1 MSGSLVKSAALAM
14 SPRRACL
21 GLLLAVVIGPAA
33 MQPAAAAVDTLADG
47 MRHCASQTDQAQ
59 RLACFDALEATLP
72 QVEADRFG
80 LTVDIAR
87 QRDPE
92 AVRRQQ
98 QAVLPGT
105 IAALRHGP
113 RGEYIFTLDNRQVW
127 MQMQV
132 EPNKTFAVGESVHIE
147 HGAMGS
153 LWLAA
158 DKNRMTRV
166 KRIS

>member
-1 MSGSLVKSAALAM
+1 MSA
-14 SPRRACL
+14 RRARL
-21 GLLLAVVIGPAA
+21 GRVLTVVILTVGIATEVIRPAD
-33 MQPAAAAVDTLADG
+33 AAVDTLADG
-47 MRHCASQTDQAQ
+47 MRRCAAQTDQAQ

-80 LTVDIAR
+80 LTADIAR

-92 AVRRQQ
+92 ALRRAE
-98 QAVLPGT
+98 QAVLPGK
-105 IAALRHGP
+105 IAALRLGP

-127 MQMQV
+127 RQVEV
-132 EPNKTFAVGESVHIE
+132 EPNKPFAVGESVHIE

>member
-1 MSGSLVKSAALAM
+1 MSAALAM
-14 SPRRACL
+14 STAFAMSPRPAWL
-21 GLLLAVVIGPAA
+21 VLLTLVTLAAAIRPAA
-33 MQPAAAAVDTLADG
+33 GASDTLADG
-47 MRHCASQTDQAQ
+47 MRRCATQTDQAQ
-59 RLACFDALEATLP
+59 RLACFDALVATLP

-92 AVRRQQ
+92 AVRREE
-98 QAVLPGT
+98 QAVLPGK
-105 IAALRHGP
+105 IAALRQGP

-127 MQMQV
+127 MQVQV

-153 LWLAA
+153 LWLTA